1 MFVLV
6 MVFAFAVL
14 VGAATYAVINRPGT
28 DPGAP
33 NAIPAAARAGRDPR
47 LRRLL
52 RRRPDPAAATG
63 TLLSGSAVAIAAGA
77 IAVGVLAGM
86 VRTHTGFV
94 VFDMSATRFGAR
106 HATPISTRVL
116 RLVTQLG
123 GAVVL
128 APLTAAWGVTEM
140 VRWRSWRPAAFLTVV
155 VGGQFA
161 IADVVKVIVGRSRPD
176 VLRLTGFSGPS
187 FPSGHATASAAAFA
201 AFALLVAKGKS
212 RRARALAGAVAAGLS
227 GAIGATRVL
236 LGVHW
241 LTDVVA
247 GWCLGWTWFAVCSVA
262 FGGRLLRFGAPV
274 AIAEGAVADD
284 DARTASLRAG

>member
-6 MVFAFAVL
+6 VVFAFAVL
-14 VGAATYAVINRPGT
+14 VGAGVYAVTSRPGAGH
-28 DPGAP
+28 GAP
-33 NAIPAAARAGRDPR
+33 NAAVAAARAGRHPW

-52 RRRPDPAAATG
+52 GHHPDPAAATSMVLG
-63 TLLSGSAVAIAAGA
+63 ASALGVAAGA
-77 IAVGVLAGM
+77 VAVGALAGM

-94 VFDMSATRFGAR
+94 VFDMSVTRFGAE
-106 HATPISTRVL
+106 HATSFSTSVL

-128 APLTAAWGVTEM
+128 VPIAVAWGVMEV
-140 VRWRSWRPAAFLTVV
+140 VRWRSWRPAAFLVVV

-161 IADVVKVIVGRSRPD
+161 LANTVKAVVGRSRPD

-201 AFALLVAKGKS
+201 AFALLVGKGRG
-212 RRARALAGAVAAGLS
+212 RRTQALAAAVAAGL
-227 GAIGATRVL
+227 AAAVGATRVL

-274 AIAEGAVADD
+274 AIAEDAVADELPT
-284 DARTASLRAG
+284 ARLRAG